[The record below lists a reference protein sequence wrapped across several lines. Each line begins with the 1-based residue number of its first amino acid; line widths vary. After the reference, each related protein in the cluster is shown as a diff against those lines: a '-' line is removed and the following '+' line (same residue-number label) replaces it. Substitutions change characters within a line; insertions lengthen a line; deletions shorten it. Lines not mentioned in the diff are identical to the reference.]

1 MRTLLSLS
9 QIGVVAY
16 CADECRRQKS
26 GELSVWW
33 MINAYQHLA
42 TFHSERTT
50 DATKPKLTAALVE
63 ELYSE
68 VEPQVNKGGF
78 RLTNVVVGGKVIGWQ
93 HIRQQMANLIAAQDD
108 LSPTEFYREFE
119 EIHAGSD
126 GNGRVGSLLFN
137 YLQDTLATPV
147 APPDVFAVSGGDSNV

>member
-33 MINAYQHLA
+33 MINAYQHLSN
-42 TFHSERTT
+42 FRTA
-50 DATKPKLTAALVE
+50 DATRPSLTAALVE
-63 ELYSE
+63 ELYRE
-68 VEPQVNKGGF
+68 VEPRVNKGGF
-78 RLTNVVVGGKVIGWQ
+78 RLTNVVVGGKAIGWQ
-93 HIRQQMANLIAAQDD
+93 HIRQQMDNLIAAQDV
-108 LSPTEFYREFE
+108 LSPVEFYREFE

-137 YLQDTLATPV
+137 YLQDTLAKPV
-147 APPDVFAVSGGDSNV
+147 APPDVFALGGRDDHE

>member
-16 CADECRRQKS
+16 CADECRRQQS

-33 MINAYQHLA
+33 MINAYQELA
-42 TFHSERTT
+42 NFRTEG
-50 DATKPKLTAALVE
+50 ATKPKLTATLVE
-63 ELYSE
+63 ELYRL
-68 VEPQVNKGGF
+68 VEPRVNKGGF
-78 RLTNVVVGGKVIGWQ
+78 RLTNVVVGGKAINWQ
-93 HIRQQMANLIAAQDD
+93 HIRQQMNNLIAAQDD
-108 LSPTEFYREFE
+108 LSPVEFYREFE

-137 YLQDTLATPV
+137 YLQDTLAKPV
-147 APPDVFAVSGGDSNV
+147 APPDVFGVGSGVNRV